1 MRLEICM
8 CGVCFSYYIAVIVQ
22 LLDHVQLF
30 VTHELQH
37 ARLDK
42 SLLNVNKER
51 IQILGSLTIL

>member
-1 MRLEICM
+1 M